1 MQLELK
7 DEKGVMGA
15 IELPLEKL
23 KEELSLGNSSSEI
36 AAHLK
41 ESLGLGSGSV
51 ASPAQHDTGAGWNPD
66 SSLSYR
72 CYAGGKL

>member
-7 DEKGVMGA
+7 DEKGIMGT

-23 KEELSLGNSSSEI
+23 KEELGLGNSSSEI

-51 ASPAQHDTGAGWNPD
+51 ASPAQHDTGAG
-66 SSLSYR
+66 
-72 CYAGGKL
+72 

>member
-7 DEKGVMGA
+7 DEKGFTGLF

-23 KEELSLGNSSSEI
+23 KEDLGLGNASSEI

-41 ESLGLGSGSV
+41 GESRLRQRLG
-51 ASPAQHDTGAGWNPD
+51 
-66 SSLSYR
+66 R
-72 CYAGGKL
+72 